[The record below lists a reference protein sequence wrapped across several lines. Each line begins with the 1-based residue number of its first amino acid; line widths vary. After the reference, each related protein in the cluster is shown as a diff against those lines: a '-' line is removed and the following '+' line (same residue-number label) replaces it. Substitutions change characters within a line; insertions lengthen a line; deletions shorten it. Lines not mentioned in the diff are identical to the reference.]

1 VDFSFLNNFMLWQW
15 ALLLVVLWLFVQWL
29 SSRYKNRYKRRHLR
43 FSHDYFQG
51 LNYLLNDEQDK
62 ALEIFLQLVEA
73 DWKTIDTGLA
83 LGNIFRRKGE
93 IDKAIKLHHDL
104 LSRSSLPA
112 EYKSK
117 ILLELGRDYLLAGW
131 LDRAEGLFTD
141 ISKDDEYACDAL
153 HYLMD
158 IYQKEQEWR
167 AAIDTGWEYQK
178 LCKKDARPLIAQ
190 YHCSLSEQ
198 LLKQKKQ
205 SEAEALAAQALSVD
219 AGCVRA
225 SIILGEIAIQDKQY
239 QKAIILLQQ
248 VEQQNSVYIPLVIDK
263 LAECYRQTSDLKT
276 MIAYLRN
283 VENRTEKLDLAS
295 ALAKLIHEAYDK
307 PSAVEYL
314 SARMLVNPTLDGM
327 NTLLDLKNHD
337 DDAAQ
342 SFMPQ
347 IVKNLLKKQPMY
359 QCHKCGYAANTHYWL
374 CPGCQTWSGM
384 RPRVINNKTGL
395 MYE

>member
-1 VDFSFLNNFMLWQW
+1 MSFSFLNNFMLWQW
-15 ALLLVVLWLFVQWL
+15 ALLLVGLWLFVVWL
-29 SSRYKNRYKRRHLR
+29 SSRYKSRYRNRHLR

-104 LSRSSLPA
+104 LSRPSLPP
-112 EYKSK
+112 EYKAK
-117 ILLELGRDYLLAGW
+117 ILLELGRDYHLAGW
-131 LDRAEGLFTD
+131 LDRAEGLFND
-141 ISKDDEYACDAL
+141 ISADEEYACDAL
-153 HYLMD
+153 KYLMD
-158 IYQKEQEWR
+158 IYQKEQEWH
-167 AAIDTGWEYQK
+167 AAIEAGWKYQK
-178 LCKKDARPLIAQ
+178 LCKKDVRPVIAQ
-190 YHCSLSEQ
+190 FHCALSERMLIKNNMQ
-198 LLKQKKQ
+198 
-205 SEAEALAAQALSVD
+205 EAESLAVEALKVD

-225 SIILGEIAIQDKQY
+225 SILLGEIAIHTGQY
-239 QKAIILLQQ
+239 KKAIEFLQQ
-248 VEQQNSVYIPLVIDK
+248 VERQNNIYIPLVITK
-263 LAECYRQTSDLKT
+263 LADCYRQESDLKT
-276 MIAYLRN
+276 LITYLRK
-283 VENRTEKLDLAS
+283 VEGQSDKLDLAS
-295 ALAKLIHEAYDK
+295 ALAKLIHEVYGKTA
-307 PSAVEYL
+307 AVEYL

-327 NTLLDLKNHD
+327 NTWLELKHQEHD
-337 DDAAQ
+337 TAQ
-342 SFMPQ
+342 SYMPQ
-347 IVKNLLKKQPMY
+347 IIKNLLKKQPTY